1 MHEEFVITDAGMTS
15 ETDKSID
22 KFTKLYSKQI
32 YLMNLY
38 ITYKDKN
45 APFAK
50 QILSQ
55 IKNTISM
62 SENFMIFP
70 LSSKRMIVLIN
81 PFFKFCNQLKKDK
94 VKVMPLSNFT
104 YLDNEKLFKPNK
116 VNYVARQI
124 DPFRHILSD
133 NDKYIYKINRL
144 STKETKY
151 VNCLFLD
158 RIINIVGFSNLNKVK
173 GSIIY
178 YYEKNNQPRAD
189 YTKLVKIIND
199 REK

>member
-104 YLDNEKLFKPNK
+104 YLDNENYLSLIKLIMLRAKLIP
-116 VNYVARQI
+116 
-124 DPFRHILSD
+124 
-133 NDKYIYKINRL
+133 
-144 STKETKY
+144 
-151 VNCLFLD
+151 LD
-158 RIINIVGFSNLNKVK
+158 T
-173 GSIIY
+173 Y
-178 YYEKNNQPRAD
+178 
-189 YTKLVKIIND
+189 
-199 REK
+199 